1 MLTIDVVFPEYFHNF
16 MLARPQYRVE
26 SLTLL
31 DVVGNGVRI
40 YDAENEKHR
49 FLSYYDPLDM
59 LIISRSHGIHI
70 DIKKELYLLLNGEI
84 NDKAEVKAEG
94 EDRLPITV
102 TFSDE
107 LKGRLS
113 KEDLTPVQIR
123 FGKEGRNF
131 LVVRR
136 PDGATFE
143 TNNSVGINLVNCGQR
158 LDAQLLAQSA

>member
-31 DVVGNGVRI
+31 EVVGNGVRI
-40 YDAENEKHR
+40 YDAESDKHR

-70 DIKKELYLLLNGEI
+70 DIKKELYLSLNGEI

-102 TFSDE
+102 TFSE
-107 LKGRLS
+107 QLKGRLA
-113 KEDLTPVQIR
+113 KEELTPLKIR
-123 FGKEGRNF
+123 FGQDGRNA

-136 PDGATFE
+136 PDGGLSE
-143 TNNSVGINLVNCGQR
+143 TNSSVVINLINCGQR
-158 LDAQLLAQSA
+158 IDAELLAQSA